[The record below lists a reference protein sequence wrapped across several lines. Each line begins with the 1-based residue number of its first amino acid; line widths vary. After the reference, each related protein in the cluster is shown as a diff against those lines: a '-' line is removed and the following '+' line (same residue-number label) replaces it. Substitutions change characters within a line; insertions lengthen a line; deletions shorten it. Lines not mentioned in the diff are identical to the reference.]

1 MAAGQGHLLAIAS
14 KQGLSA
20 RGSKPQWPHPC
31 RIVRPSPANWAM
43 AVQFVIAPLTSG
55 PTRKLLPQSTG
66 YPVLI
71 GVGT

>member
-1 MAAGQGHLLAIAS
+1 MGDRHGDWVSRLFRSEYPSCAEECRLL
-14 KQGLSA
+14 
-20 RGSKPQWPHPC
+20 
-31 RIVRPSPANWAM
+31 PANWAR

-55 PTRKLLPQSTG
+55 PTRKLLPQSFG